1 MINVM
6 FRIEYDE
13 TGESTRIVKSGM
25 YFLVFFVLGF
35 LAWAFLAP
43 ISGAVV
49 AEGVTKVDTKRKTI
63 QHLEGGVV
71 KSLLVHEGDYVHEGQ
86 VLLVIEDSEVKSNLT
101 ILVDQLNSEK
111 AKAARLVAEK
121 TFASSIKFPDELL
134 ASKDPKIK
142 EIIKNETAVF
152 LASKKS
158 LDDEISVVR
167 QEITDAK
174 NQEHSIYAQIN
185 ASRDSIK
192 FKQERVNAGEAL
204 SARQF
209 LEKNQF
215 LQLKEEMAAAQQELA
230 GLESTLSSL
239 KQQQSEL
246 ELRIIG
252 RRNDYAQKAD
262 TELKETN
269 KLIYELKEKIN
280 PAAMS
285 LERFQV
291 KSPIS
296 GQVIDLKV
304 TTLGGVIKPGEELM
318 DIVPKQHELIIEVK
332 IQNKDIAKVF
342 VGQKADIQL
351 LAYNMRSVPHID
363 GHVLYVSDD
372 ALEMPNTPGQYFY
385 LSHIRVDE
393 GELAKVPEVHLAPG
407 MPVTAFI
414 QTKSRTFVDMLI
426 KPFES
431 SVSRGLRRETI

>member
-1 MINVM
+1 M

-49 AEGVTKVDTKRKTI
+49 ADGVTKVDTKRKTI

-71 KSLLVHEGDYVHEGQ
+71 KNILVHEGDYVAEGQ
-86 VLLVIEDSEVKSNLT
+86 VLLIIEDAEVKSNLT
-101 ILVDQLNSEK
+101 ILIDQLISER
-111 AKAARLVAEK
+111 AKAARLMAEK
-121 TFASSIKFPDELL
+121 TFASSVKFPEDLL
-134 ASKDPKIK
+134 ASKDPEVK
-142 EIIKNETAVF
+142 EILKHENAIF
-152 LASKKS
+152 MASKKS

-167 QEITDAK
+167 QEIADAK
-174 NQEHSIYAQIN
+174 SQEHSIHEQIS
-185 ASRDSIK
+185 ASRDSIR

-209 LEKNQF
+209 MEKNQF
-215 LQLKEEMAAAQQELA
+215 LQLKEEMAAAQQGLA
-230 GLESTLSSL
+230 SLESTLASL
-239 KQQQSEL
+239 RQQQSEL

-252 RRNDYAQKAD
+252 SRNEYAQKAD
-262 TELKETN
+262 NDLKEAS

-280 PAAMS
+280 PAAKS

-291 KSPIS
+291 KAPIS

-304 TTLGGVIKPGEELM
+304 TTVGGVITAGQELM
-318 DIVPKQHELIIEVK
+318 DIVPKQHELIIEVE

-342 VGQKADIQL
+342 VGQKADVQL
-351 LAYNMRSVPHID
+351 NAYSTRSVPHII

-372 ALEMPNTPGQYFY
+372 ALEKVNTPGQYYY

-393 GELAKVPEVHLAPG
+393 GELAKVPEVHLTPG

-426 KPFES
+426 KPFET